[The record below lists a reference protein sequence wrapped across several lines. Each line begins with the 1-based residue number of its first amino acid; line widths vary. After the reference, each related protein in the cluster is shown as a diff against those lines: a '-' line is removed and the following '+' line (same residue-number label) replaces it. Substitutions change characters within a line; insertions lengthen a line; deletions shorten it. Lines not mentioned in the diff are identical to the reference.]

1 MMNLVS
7 NRLSNMAFLEIYT
20 DVDVEDEF
28 LTTRTLTDVAFRESE
43 LEKLRQQVD

>member
-20 DVDVEDEF
+20 DVEVEDEF
-28 LTTRTLTDVAFRESE
+28 LTTRTLRRRISGN
-43 LEKLRQQVD
+43 